1 MKCFYCAL
9 FGDALP
15 NCAASKDSILIYNW
29 NKEEVKLITSA
40 YAMGSAPGGGS
51 AGGGDWGFII
61 TMGIIFVIFYFLL
74 IRPQQKKQKELKA
87 MLDNLAYGDTVMTT
101 GGIHGKITGLADAV
115 ITLEIADKVRIKVAR
130 SAIGAVLQKSGSAA
144 SATSTKP

>member
-1 MKCFYCAL
+1 
-9 FGDALP
+9 
-15 NCAASKDSILIYNW
+15 
-29 NKEEVKLITSA
+29 
-40 YAMGSAPGGGS
+40 MGGAPGGGS

-144 SATSTKP
+144 STTSTKP

>member
-1 MKCFYCAL
+1 
-9 FGDALP
+9 
-15 NCAASKDSILIYNW
+15 
-29 NKEEVKLITSA
+29 LITLA
-40 YAMGSAPGGGS
+40 YAMGGAPGGGS
-51 AGGGDWGFII
+51 AGGDNGLGII
-61 TMGIIFVIFYFLL
+61 IPMVIIFVIFYFLL

-87 MLDNLAYGDTVMTT
+87 MLDNLAYGDAVMTT

-144 SATSTKP
+144 PTPSTKP

>member
-1 MKCFYCAL
+1 M
-9 FGDALP
+9 
-15 NCAASKDSILIYNW
+15 
-29 NKEEVKLITSA
+29 ITSA
-40 YAMGSAPGGGS
+40 YAMGVAPGGGS

-130 SAIGAVLQKSGSAA
+130 SAIGAVLQKSGSPVA
-144 SATSTKP
+144 SPATKS